1 LALAA
6 SNFVGFPFTYTV
18 GPAGE
23 RVELHATPRE
33 TGRGHSVLYLTY
45 PMALSKFLNST
56 YDQYVTWHKKLDL
69 EILIHYYVLLK
80 NTGRVSLFV
89 DRRDI

>member
-1 LALAA
+1 
-6 SNFVGFPFTYTV
+6 
-18 GPAGE
+18 
-23 RVELHATPRE
+23 
-33 TGRGHSVLYLTY
+33 
-45 PMALSKFLNST
+45 MALSKFLNST